1 MNLETAINARRIHYQ
16 TDPIGFE
23 TDVLDVKP
31 LHVWSKM
38 REVAE
43 SVRDN
48 QLTAVPACHSVSKTF
63 GAARIAV
70 WFKTCFQPST
80 VITTAPSDNQVK
92 NQLWKEIHTAYSS
105 SQIPLGGKMTTL
117 QWNMR
122 PTDKTLEG
130 IPRSERGN
138 WEKNFAIGFATS
150 PDSATEHATKMQ
162 GWHNKYLL
170 VILDEASGIMLPIW
184 KTILEGLI
192 INERCK
198 VLAIGNP
205 TDPYCKFAAVC
216 KSSRWNVIKI
226 SVRDTPNYI
235 QDVEVI
241 PNVAGRQ
248 FERDII
254 DEYGENSNEHKIRCL
269 GEFPTFMEGT
279 IWGPEI
285 GELEKKGHYGD
296 FPWDSTAPVYVIG
309 DYGPIYTAIGFFQY
323 IQSTIRM
330 VDYFYD
336 DIGMGVPG
344 MCKMLD
350 SKPYNY
356 AKEHGFW
363 LSPDYDPKSGSNRK
377 SLATGTTI
385 LSEFS
390 RLGYHFE
397 ICDPHPFIDGINTVR
412 GGIPLLRIDKR
423 CTDFLD
429 SVKQYRYKKNLLMS
443 TTKKPAYSKSP
454 QETPATHPADML
466 RYQFWIYRY
475 QLVISDERIG
485 YPEPIAANA
494 GMYGDDNPIYS
505 IGGNP
510 INYR

>member
-1 MNLETAINARRIHYQ
+1 MDLEKAINERRIYYQ

-23 TDVLDVKP
+23 TDVLDVRP
-31 LHVWSKM
+31 DHVWSKM

-43 SVRDN
+43 SVRDH

-70 WFKTCFQPST
+70 WFKSCFQPST

-92 NQLWKEIHTAYSS
+92 NQLWREIHTAYASAK
-105 SQIPLGGKMTTL
+105 IPLGGKMTTL
-117 QWNMR
+117 QWNMK
-122 PTDKTLEG
+122 PSEKTLEG
-130 IPRSERGN
+130 LPRGQRGD

-170 VILDEASGIMLPIW
+170 VILDEAAGIMLPIW

-205 TDPYCKFAAVC
+205 TDPYCKFAEVC
-216 KSSRWNVIKI
+216 RSPRWNVINI

-235 QDVEVI
+235 EDREII

-248 FERDII
+248 FERDIV
-254 DEYGENSNEHKIRCL
+254 DEYGDGSNEHKIRCL

-285 GELEKKGHYGD
+285 GELESNNYIGD
-296 FPWDSTAPVYVIG
+296 FPWDKTAPVYMCG
-309 DYGPIYTAIGFFQY
+309 DYGNIYTSIGFFQL
-323 IQSTIRM
+323 IQSTVRM
-330 VDYFYD
+330 IDYFYD
-336 DIGMGVPG
+336 DVGMGVPG
-344 MCKMLD
+344 ICKMLD
-350 SKPYNY
+350 SKPYNF
-356 AKEHGFW
+356 AKQHGFW
-363 LSPDYDPKSGSNRK
+363 LSPDYEPKSGSNRK
-377 SLATGTTI
+377 SLGTGTTI

-390 RLGYHFE
+390 RLGYYMNVCEKHSF
-397 ICDPHPFIDGINTVR
+397 DDGIKTVR
-412 GGIPLLRIDKR
+412 GGLSLMRIDNR
-423 CTDFLD
+423 CIDFWD
-429 SVKQYRYKKNLLMS
+429 SIKQYKFKKNLLMS
-443 TTKKPAYSKSP
+443 TVKKPAYSKNP
-454 QETPATHPADML
+454 QDTPACHPADML
-466 RYQFWIYRY
+466 RYWFWIYRY
-475 QLVISDERIG
+475 QLTISDERIG

-494 GMYGDDNPIYS
+494 GMYGDRNPLEYS
-505 IGGNP
+505 GGNP